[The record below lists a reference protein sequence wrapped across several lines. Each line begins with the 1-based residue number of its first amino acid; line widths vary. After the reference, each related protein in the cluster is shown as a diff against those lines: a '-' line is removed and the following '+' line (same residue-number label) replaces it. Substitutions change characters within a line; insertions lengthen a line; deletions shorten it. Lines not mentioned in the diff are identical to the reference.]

1 MPSINPAVSNTV
13 IQSLSRLAP
22 GAPGATGTTSTATN
36 TPSSKPARDSA
47 PGAGG
52 QRSSLSLKP
61 VRVDRNGDGVEYAVE
76 KKLAD
81 GVRKARETMAQQ
93 DKDGNGKL
101 EGAELT
107 DALKAADTNGD
118 GIVTRRELRRFNNK
132 DISREER
139 FKGFDSNGDGVL
151 SGNELG
157 RKKWAKGLD
166 KDGDGKVTLEEFK
179 QGRGAK
185 PTTGE
190 TAEAAPTPATPAAPA
205 QATTQTASVGAATVG
220 AAVPIMQPSST
231 PVIL

>member
-1 MPSINPAVSNTV
+1 MSLINGPRSTSV
-13 IQSLSRLAP
+13 IPSLSRP
-22 GAPGATGTTSTATN
+22 VPQATGTTSTPT
-36 TPSSKPARDSA
+36 TSKPTAAPAKDSA
-47 PGAGG
+47 PEAGG
-52 QRSSLSLKP
+52 QKSSLSLPPIRK
-61 VRVDRNGDGVEYAVE
+61 DRNGDGVKSEIE
-76 KKLAD
+76 KQLAK
-81 GVRKARETMAQQ
+81 GVREARETMARQ

-185 PTTGE
+185 PVTGE
-190 TAEAAPTPATPAAPA
+190 SSNSPEKKAAPTSTTPAAPA
-205 QATTQTASVGAATVG
+205 AATMQTATVG
-220 AAVPIMQPSST
+220 AAVPLIQPSSV
-231 PVIL
+231 PIIL